1 MSRYYPLLMATWKI
15 APALAAGCTAMLK
28 PSQLASI
35 TCLDLAVVC
44 RGVGLPP
51 GVLNLFTGLGP

>member
-1 MSRYYPLLMATWKI
+1 MSMNYPLLMATWT
-15 APALAAGCTAMLK
+15 LAAGCTAMLK

-35 TCLDLAVVC
+35 TCLELAEVC